1 MPRNVN
7 SVGSLVTARP
17 SVDGLAPSG
26 EFVNFRNVR
35 RRGLHGTCL
44 LREKVFHRERKF
56 IGGDWAT

>member
-7 SVGSLVTARP
+7 SVGSLVTADPP
-17 SVDGLAPSG
+17 SMVY
-26 EFVNFRNVR
+26 FRNVR
-35 RRGLHGTCL
+35 RRELYGTCL